1 MRLVAL
7 ALAQHVHVALAD
19 GDVTSVLLQAAD
31 QVGVEASAGVL
42 HRGHL
47 LLHLL
52 LLLGGRLL
60 LGFSAVARATA
71 EHGADTLVGD
81 FRAGSEGHARGHRGH
96 QTTSHSAACLRLS
109 LSGGVSLLSL
119 LGWGLTLDGLGSN
132 SGAAAGARA

>member
-31 QVGVEASAGVL
+31 KVGVETSAGVL
-42 HRGHL
+42 HWGHL

-52 LLLGGRLL
+52 LLLRGSLL
-60 LGFSAVARATA
+60 LRFSAMARATS

-81 FRAGSEGHARGHRGH
+81 FRAGSEGHTGGHSGH

-109 LSGGVSLLSL
+109 LSWGVSLLSL
-119 LGWGLTLDGLGSN
+119 LGWGLALDGLGSN
-132 SGAAAGARA
+132 GRAAAGA